1 MESVP
6 RKRCP
11 YCQHLHPEDDF
22 MKVAKGRGGKVIVAQ
37 CGPCYRAR
45 QNPEA
50 YKGRLDALVA
60 HNKEANKRTFTALA
74 KEKSR

>member
-11 YCQHLHPEDDF
+11 YCQRLHPEDDF
-22 MKVAKGRGGKVIVAQ
+22 RMVAKGRGGRVIVAQ

-45 QNPEA
+45 QNPESH
-50 YKGRLDALVA
+50 KERLEAMIA
-60 HNKEANKRTFTALA
+60 SNREANKRIFSA
-74 KEKSR
+74 

>member
-1 MESVP
+1 MESAP

-11 YCQHLHPEDDF
+11 YCQRLHPEDDF
-22 MKVAKGRGGKVIVAQ
+22 MKVAKGKGGKVIVAQ

-50 YKGRLDALVA
+50 
-60 HNKEANKRTFTALA
+60 NKERLEVMIANNKEVNKRAFMA

>member
-1 MESVP
+1 MEGVP

-22 MKVAKGRGGKVIVAQ
+22 KMVAKGRGGKVIVAQ
-37 CGPCYRAR
+37 CGPCFRAR
-45 QNPEA
+45 QNPEI
-50 YKGRLDALVA
+50 
-60 HNKEANKRTFTALA
+60 NKERLEAMISSNKETNRRMFTAMA

>member
-1 MESVP
+1 
-6 RKRCP
+6 
-11 YCQHLHPEDDF
+11 
-22 MKVAKGRGGKVIVAQ
+22 MKVAKGKGGKVIVAQ

-50 YKGRLDALVA
+50 
-60 HNKEANKRTFTALA
+60 NKERLEVMIANNKEVNKRAFMA